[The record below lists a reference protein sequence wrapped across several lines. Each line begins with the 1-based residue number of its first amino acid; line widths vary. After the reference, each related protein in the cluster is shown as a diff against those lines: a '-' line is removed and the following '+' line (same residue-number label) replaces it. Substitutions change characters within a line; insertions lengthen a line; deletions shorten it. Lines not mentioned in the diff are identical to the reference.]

1 MFRIIKDWQNYQEY
15 VLLRDGL
22 GITLRTATS
31 EDIPAVEK
39 LINKVSETSRYFR
52 FMAEV
57 SYVSKSTVEQMCKNN
72 PREQASL
79 LAIIGD
85 SQGSR
90 VIGIGNYVSL
100 GVKNV
105 AEVAFLVDD
114 QFQGKGIG
122 TLLLERLAGIAAAN
136 GFVGFEA
143 EMLYENQKMMT
154 VFKDAGFELLQIPG
168 GSTVHIEFPVSG
180 TAALREQAELRDR
193 IASANSLRPLLR
205 PKSVAV
211 VGASRDRSSVGSL
224 VFRHILESNFTG
236 TVYPVNNQATSIQG
250 VRAYPSLLDLPE
262 QPELVVIAVPAQA
275 VIDVV
280 KDAARVGAKGLIVL
294 SAGFAENGENG
305 AAMQRNLVDLTRS
318 SGMRLIGPNCLGIIN
333 TQNDI
338 RLNASL
344 AEHIPPSGKVGFY
357 SHSEALGVVI
367 LDYAAERGIGFST
380 FVSGGNRADVSGND
394 LMQYWEEDP
403 ATDIVLLYL
412 ESFGNPRKFARVARR
427 LSYKKP
433 VLCVKSGRSRAG
445 RETIQARA
453 QSTES
458 EVQVEALFQQAG
470 VIRAETLEEMFD
482 VAVLLAHQPLPRG
495 NKVAIVSNAGGVLTI
510 AADACESNGLIV
522 PQGCAANLGPTATA
536 DDYEKYVKLF
546 LERDD
551 VNSLIAIFACI
562 GGCDPEPVGR
572 AIRRGVIFSEKTT
585 GVPKPVLLCLM
596 GSTKAIQLAA
606 TASLDREKST
616 HNVFP
621 SYRFPESAALA
632 LAKVVQYSNNRLQ
645 PSGRLLWYEDVDAP
659 SARGTLEKML
669 ENEKEVLQLYDNEAE
684 GILKYF
690 GLSLSKHKE
699 EYSGKLREMIHV
711 GVQYDPHFGPL
722 IWMGITDRP
731 MVQRITPLTDRDA
744 IAMMEACGV
753 QHSWGIEELL
763 GRISQMVEEMPW
775 LWEMKCCISP
785 EQGKLPELCS
795 VKLAFKP

>member
-1 MFRIIKDWQNYQEY
+1 MFRIIQDWQNYREY
-15 VLLRDGL
+15 VLLRDGQ
-22 GITLRTATS
+22 GITLRAATT
-31 EDIPAVEK
+31 EDAPAVEK
-39 LINKVSETSRYFR
+39 LINKVSDTSRYFR

-57 SYVSKSTVEQMCKNN
+57 SYVSRSTVEQMCRNN

-79 LAIIGD
+79 LAILGD
-85 SQGSR
+85 GETGQ

-100 GVKNV
+100 AVKNV

-143 EMLYENQKMMT
+143 EMLYDNQKMMT
-154 VFKDAGFELLQIPG
+154 VFKDAGFELVQIPG

-180 TAALREQAELRDR
+180 TAALREKAELRER
-193 IASANSLRPLLR
+193 IASANSLRPLLKPR
-205 PKSVAV
+205 SVAV

-224 VFRHILESNFTG
+224 VFRHIIESNFTG
-236 TVYPVNNQATSIQG
+236 TVYPVNNQAISIQG
-250 VRAYPSLLDLPE
+250 VRAYPTLLDLPE
-262 QPELVVIAVPAQA
+262 PPELVVIAVPAQA
-275 VIDVV
+275 VSEVI
-280 KDAARVGAKGLIVL
+280 KDAAKVGAKGLIVL

-305 AAMQRNLVDLTRS
+305 AALQRNLVDLARS
-318 SGMRLIGPNCLGIIN
+318 SGMRLLGPNCLGVIN
-333 TQNDI
+333 TQSDI

-433 VLCVKSGRSRAG
+433 VLCVKSGKSRAG
-445 RETIQARA
+445 RETIQART

-458 EVQVEALFQQAG
+458 EVHVEALFQQAG

-495 NKVAIVSNAGGVLTI
+495 NHVAIVSNAGGVLTI
-510 AADACESNGLIV
+510 AADACESNGLTV
-522 PQGCAANLGPTATA
+522 PTGCAANLGPTATA
-536 DDYEKYVKLF
+536 DDYENSVKLF
-546 LERDD
+546 LERSD
-551 VNSLIAIFACI
+551 VHSLIAIFACI

-572 AIRRGVIFSEKTT
+572 AIRRGVIFAEKTT
-585 GVPKPVLLCLM
+585 GTPKPVLLCLM

-606 TASLDREKST
+606 TASLDRDKSA

-632 LAKVVQYSNNRLQ
+632 LAKAVRYSNNRLQ
-645 PSGRLLWYEDVDAP
+645 PRGRLLWYEDVEAP
-659 SARGTLEKML
+659 QARTMLEKIL
-669 ENEKEVLQLYDNEAE
+669 ENKQEVFQLYDEQAE
-684 GILKYF
+684 KILKFF
-690 GLSLSKHKE
+690 GLSLIKGREK
-699 EYSGKLREMIHV
+699 YSGQSKEMIHV

-722 IWMGITDRP
+722 IWMGLTDKP
-731 MVQRITPLTDRDA
+731 TVQRITPLTDRDA
-744 IAMMEACGV
+744 MAMMEACGI
-753 QHSWGIEELL
+753 QWSQTIEELL
-763 GRISQMVEEMPW
+763 GRVSQMVEEMPW
-775 LWEMKCCISP
+775 LWEMKCCILP
-785 EQGKLPELCS
+785 EQNQIPELCS
-795 VKLAFKP
+795 ANLIFKP